1 MSATLQKKVLVLNKS
16 WVAVGSISL
25 KRAIT
30 LVFSTYK
37 DGESKAK
44 IVDPVN
50 DFQLFTWNDW
60 SQFIPK
66 DDEDSI
72 SSSNFVFRVPEIIVL
87 GRYNKLPNRKVYFNR
102 RNLYRRDNFTCQY
115 CERKLDSSEL
125 TIDHIIPRSRGGK
138 SNWVNCVLACNKC
151 NAKKGSNLL
160 SEIGLSLM
168 RKPFKPKFNML
179 DIDVK
184 IKSWEHFL
192 GEAYWNVE
200 LK

>member
-1 MSATLQKKVLVLNKS
+1 MPASLQKRVLVLNKS
-16 WVAVGSISL
+16 WVAVGSVSL

-50 DFQLFTWNDW
+50 DFQLFTWKDW
-60 SQFIPK
+60 SQFVPR
-66 DDEDSI
+66 DGEDSI
-72 SSSNFVFRVPEIIVL
+72 SGTNLVFRVPEIIVL

-125 TIDHIIPRSRGGK
+125 TIDHIIPRSRGGE
-138 SNWVNCVLACNKC
+138 SNWDNCVIACNKC
-151 NAKKGSNLL
+151 NEKKGSSLL

-179 DIDVK
+179 EIDVK

-192 GEAYWNVE
+192 GECYWNVE
-200 LK
+200 LN

>member
-1 MSATLQKKVLVLNKS
+1 M
-16 WVAVGSISL
+16 
-25 KRAIT
+25 
-30 LVFSTYK
+30 
-37 DGESKAK
+37 
-44 IVDPVN
+44 
-50 DFQLFTWNDW
+50 
-60 SQFIPK
+60 
-66 DDEDSI
+66 
-72 SSSNFVFRVPEIIVL
+72 
-87 GRYNKLPNRKVYFNR
+87 
-102 RNLYRRDNFTCQY
+102 
-115 CERKLDSSEL
+115 

-138 SNWVNCVLACNKC
+138 SNWINCVLACNKC

-179 DIDVK
+179 DVDVK

>member
-1 MSATLQKKVLVLNKS
+1 MSAVLQKKVLVLNKS
-16 WVAVGSISL
+16 WVAVGSVSL

-37 DGESKAK
+37 DGESKAR
-44 IVDPVN
+44 IVDPVH
-50 DFQLFTWNDW
+50 DFQLFTWEDW
-60 SQFIPK
+60 SKFIPT
-66 DDEDSI
+66 DGEDSI
-72 SSSNFVFRVPEIIVL
+72 SSSNLVFKIPEIIVL

-115 CERKLDSSEL
+115 CVRKLHSSEL
-125 TIDHIIPRSRGGK
+125 TIDHIVPKSRGGK
-138 SNWVNCVLACNKC
+138 SNWTNCVIACNKC
-151 NAKKGSNLL
+151 NSKKGSNLI
-160 SEIGLSLM
+160 SEIGFKLM

-179 DIDVK
+179 DVDVK

>member
-16 WVAVGSISL
+16 WVAVGSVSL

-50 DFQLFTWNDW
+50 DFQLFTWKDW
-60 SQFIPK
+60 SQVIPK
-66 DDEDSI
+66 DGEDSI
-72 SSSNFVFRVPEIIVL
+72 SSADLVFRIPEIIVL

-115 CERKLDSSEL
+115 CERKLHSSEL
-125 TIDHIIPRSRGGK
+125 TIDHNIPRSRGGK
-138 SNWVNCVLACNKC
+138 SNWINCVLACNKC

-179 DIDVK
+179 DVDVK

>member
-72 SSSNFVFRVPEIIVL
+72 SSSNFVFRIPEIIVL

-102 RNLYRRDNFTCQY
+102 RNLYRRDRFTCQY

-125 TIDHIIPRSRGGK
+125 TIDHVIPRSRGGK
-138 SNWVNCVLACNKC
+138 SNWTNCVLACNKC
-151 NAKKGSNLL
+151 NTKKGSSLL
-160 SEIGLSLM
+160 SEIGLSLI

-179 DIDVK
+179 DVDVK

>member
-16 WVAVGSISL
+16 WVAVGSVSL

-50 DFQLFTWNDW
+50 DFQLFTWKDW
-60 SQFIPK
+60 SQVIPK
-66 DDEDSI
+66 DGEDSI
-72 SSSNFVFRVPEIIVL
+72 SSADLVFRIPEIIVL

-115 CERKLDSSEL
+115 CERKLHSSEL

-138 SNWVNCVLACNKC
+138 SNWINCVLACNKC

-179 DIDVK
+179 DVDVK

>member
-16 WVAVGSISL
+16 WVAVGSVSL

-50 DFQLFTWNDW
+50 DFQLFTWKDW
-60 SQFIPK
+60 SQVIPK
-66 DDEDSI
+66 DGEDSI
-72 SSSNFVFRVPEIIVL
+72 SSADLVFRIPEIIVL

-115 CERKLDSSEL
+115 CERKLHSSEL

-138 SNWVNCVLACNKC
+138 SNWINCVLACNKC

-179 DIDVK
+179 DVDMK

>member
-125 TIDHIIPRSRGGK
+125 TIDHIIPSSRGGK
-138 SNWVNCVLACNKC
+138 SNWTNCVLACNKC
-151 NAKKGSNLL
+151 NAKKGSSLL
-160 SEIGLSLM
+160 SEIGLRLM

-179 DIDVK
+179 DVDVK